1 MRSATKIYAVR
12 HGETEWN
19 KIEKQQGHL
28 NSNLTDLGR
37 LQAKAIGDGL
47 RKIRF
52 DNFYTSDLGRAIET
66 SEIISGIIG
75 KDFITDFRLRERN
88 LGILQELTKNVFQ
101 RKYPDEWIKF
111 TSNDPEYV
119 LPNGESIM
127 QRHERAIKCIEEI
140 SSHNLDKTIL
150 IVSHGGTLMSMFH
163 RALNLPLNQK
173 RSFSLYNGS
182 INVFS
187 ISDKMEWNLEVWG
200 DTHHLEKYGLETLDD
215 N

>member
-75 KDFITDFRLRERN
+75 KDFITDFRLRKEIWEFFRS
-88 LGILQELTKNVFQ
+88 LQ
-101 RKYPDEWIKF
+101 
-111 TSNDPEYV
+111 
-119 LPNGESIM
+119 
-127 QRHERAIKCIEEI
+127 KCI
-140 SSHNLDKTIL
+140 SKK
-150 IVSHGGTLMSMFH
+150 VS
-163 RALNLPLNQK
+163 
-173 RSFSLYNGS
+173 
-182 INVFS
+182 
-187 ISDKMEWNLEVWG
+187 
-200 DTHHLEKYGLETLDD
+200 
-215 N
+215 